1 MNVLYKCIHM
11 ALFLKIW
18 KNPKKI
24 NCCKSEGNM
33 IKNII
38 LEDNDE
44 KSSKQLEIK
53 RKITI

>member
-1 MNVLYKCIHM
+1 MHSYGIVFKN
-11 ALFLKIW
+11 LK
-18 KNPKKI
+18 KSEKI
-24 NCCKSEGNM
+24 NCSESEGNM

-53 RKITI
+53 RKFII